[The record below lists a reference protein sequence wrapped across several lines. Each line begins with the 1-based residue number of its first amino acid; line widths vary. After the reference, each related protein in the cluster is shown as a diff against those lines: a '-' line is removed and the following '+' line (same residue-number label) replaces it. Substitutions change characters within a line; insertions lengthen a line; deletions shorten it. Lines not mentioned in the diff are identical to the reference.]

1 LNNSAPLLAVKDLLV
16 RYGPV
21 EALHGVSLDVYP
33 GEIVALIGSNG
44 AGKSTTLRAIS
55 GMIPVESGSVSLSG
69 EAITNLPGHQIVRR
83 GLAHI
88 PEGRQIFGDQSVFDN
103 LLLGGFSLDSHISRS
118 LAEQEIKRFP
128 VLYERRGQRAGT
140 LSGGE
145 QQMLAISR
153 GLMSRPRLLL
163 MDEPSMGLA
172 PLLVRQVAQTILD
185 LNAEGVT
192 VLLVEQLASM
202 ALAVADRAYVLQN
215 GVVRL
220 TARAKT
226 CPRTRRSFAYTW
238 AARRAHLPDYRQR
251 KGFSSLTTRLAEGS
265 RIQCVAQLPKAVS
278 AWASTLAER
287 SPI

>member
-1 LNNSAPLLAVKDLLV
+1 MARRSPRAHPRACNRTSALSRRTLAARSTRSTTCDEGSGVNSAAPLLAVTDLLV

-55 GMIPVESGSVSLSG
+55 GMIPVESGSVALDG
-69 EAITNLPGHQIVRR
+69 ESITNLPSHEIVAR

-103 LLLGGFSLDSHISRS
+103 LLLGGFSLDSQTSRD
-118 LAEQEIKRFP
+118 LADQEIQRFP
-128 VLYERRGQRAGT
+128 VLYERRRQRAGT

-153 GLMSRPRLLL
+153 GLMSRPKMLL

-185 LNAEGVT
+185 LNAQGVT

-202 ALAVADRAYVLQN
+202 ALAVADRAYVIQN

-220 TARAKT
+220 QGASKDVAEN
-226 CPRTRRSFAYTW
+226 PEVVGLELGG
-238 AARRAHLPDYRQR
+238 AA
-251 KGFSSLTTRLAEGS
+251 
-265 RIQCVAQLPKAVS
+265 S
-278 AWASTLAER
+278 ASA
-287 SPI
+287 

>member
-1 LNNSAPLLAVKDLLV
+1 MTPTPLLSVRDLLV
-16 RYGPV
+16 RYGQV

-55 GMIPVESGSVSLSG
+55 GMITAASGSVTFAG
-69 EAITNLPGHQIVRR
+69 QDITNLRSDQIVRQ
-83 GLAHI
+83 GLAHV

-103 LLLGGFSLDSHISRS
+103 LLLGGISLERRAARTQAD
-118 LAEQEIKRFP
+118 QEIKRFP
-128 VLYERRGQRAGT
+128 VLYERRTQRAGT

-153 GLMSRPRLLL
+153 GLMSRPKMLL

-185 LNAEGVT
+185 LNAQGVT

-202 ALAVADRAYVLQN
+202 ALAVADRAYVIQN

-220 TARAKT
+220 QGASKDVAENPEVVRL
-226 CPRTRRSFAYTW
+226 YLGG
-238 AARRAHLPDYRQR
+238 AA
-251 KGFSSLTTRLAEGS
+251 
-265 RIQCVAQLPKAVS
+265 S
-278 AWASTLAER
+278 ASA
-287 SPI
+287 

>member
-1 LNNSAPLLAVKDLLV
+1 MSPVLDVRDLQV
-16 RYGPV
+16 SYGPV
-21 EALHGVSLDVYP
+21 QALYGLSLEVFR

-55 GMIPVESGSVSLSG
+55 GMIPVQSGSVALG
-69 EAITNLPGHQIVRR
+69 GQDITNLPSHQIVRR

-103 LLLGGFSLDSHISRS
+103 LLLGGFSLNRRVSRS
-118 LAEQEIKRFP
+118 TAEQEIRRFP
-128 VLYERRGQRAGT
+128 VLYERRTQRAGT

-220 TARAKT
+220 QGSSKDLAQNPEVVRL
-226 CPRTRRSFAYTW
+226 YLGG
-238 AARRAHLPDYRQR
+238 AA
-251 KGFSSLTTRLAEGS
+251 
-265 RIQCVAQLPKAVS
+265 S
-278 AWASTLAER
+278 ASA
-287 SPI
+287 

>member
-1 LNNSAPLLAVKDLLV
+1 LNNAAPLLAVKDLLV

-21 EALHGVSLDVYP
+21 EALHGVSLDVYL

-55 GMIPVESGSVSLSG
+55 GMIPVDSGSVVLGG

-103 LLLGGFSLDSHISRS
+103 LLLGGFSLDRRMSRN
-118 LAEQEIKRFP
+118 LAEQEIRRFP
-128 VLYERRGQRAGT
+128 VLDERRRQRAGT

-220 TARAKT
+220 AGSSKDLSQNPEVVRL
-226 CPRTRRSFAYTW
+226 YLGG
-238 AARRAHLPDYRQR
+238 AA
-251 KGFSSLTTRLAEGS
+251 
-265 RIQCVAQLPKAVS
+265 S
-278 AWASTLAER
+278 ASA
-287 SPI
+287 

>member
-1 LNNSAPLLAVKDLLV
+1 MNSAAPLLTVTDLLV

-55 GMIPVESGSVSLSG
+55 GMIPVESGSVALDG
-69 EAITNLPGHQIVRR
+69 ESITNLPSHEIVAR

-103 LLLGGFSLDSHISRS
+103 LLLGGFSLDSRTSRS
-118 LAEQEIKRFP
+118 LAEQEIRRFP

-220 TARAKT
+220 TGSSQQLTQNPEVARL
-226 CPRTRRSFAYTW
+226 YLGG
-238 AARRAHLPDYRQR
+238 AA
-251 KGFSSLTTRLAEGS
+251 
-265 RIQCVAQLPKAVS
+265 
-278 AWASTLAER
+278 
-287 SPI
+287 